1 MITVVYVLLM
11 HTAQSNWIATLEFT
25 SEKKCIAAAAAIKSS
40 IDDATFSGLYKK
52 PICVRIEK

>member
-11 HTAQSNWIATLEFT
+11 NTAQSNLIATLEFT
-25 SEKKCIAAAAAIKSS
+25 SEKKCIAAAAVIKSR
-40 IDDATFSGLYKK
+40 IDDAQFIGRSQK

>member
-1 MITVVYVLLM
+1 MISIVYVLLM

-25 SEKKCIAAAAAIKSS
+25 SEKKCIAAAAVIKSR
-40 IDDATFSGLYKK
+40 IDDGQFIGLSQK